1 MATSRRDYYEVL
13 GVSRDASQEEIKR
26 AFRRLA
32 RQYHPDV
39 NQTKDAE
46 EKFKEINE
54 AYEVLSDPEKRAA
67 YDRFGH
73 AGLGLGAEANGG
85 PFGGFGD
92 FGFDLF
98 DTLFGMGTRGAR
110 TGPQRGADL
119 RFDVT
124 IDFEEAYR
132 GTEREIEIPRHET
145 CPRCRGRRAEPG
157 TQMARCTTCG
167 GTGEIRRVQRSF
179 LGQFVT
185 VTTYDHCGG
194 EGWILVEPCHECHGS
209 GLVRRTHRFSV
220 HIPAGVSDGAQIRLS
235 GEGEAGVRGGPPG
248 NLYILVHVRPHPV
261 FRREDDDLL
270 MDLDINV
277 AQAAL
282 GDELE
287 IDGMGEVLTLKIPP
301 GTQSGRVF
309 RFREKG
315 FPHLRGT
322 GRGDLLV
329 RVNVRIPTNLTEEQ
343 KRLFKELARTLDRM
357 PSGDGDRGLIDKMKD
372 ALGL

>member
-1 MATSRRDYYEVL
+1 MAANRRDYYEVL
-13 GVSRDASQEEIKR
+13 GVPRDASQEEIKK

-39 NQTKDAE
+39 NRTKEAE

-73 AGLGLGAEANGG
+73 AGVGMGTEAPGG
-85 PFGGFGD
+85 PFGGFVD
-92 FGFDLF
+92 LGFDLF
-98 DTLFGMGTRGAR
+98 ETLFGMGTRSAR
-110 TGPQRGADL
+110 AGPQRGADL

-124 IDFEEAYR
+124 VSFEEAFK
-132 GTEREIEIPRHET
+132 GTEREIEIPRLET

-157 TQMARCTTCG
+157 SQVARCTACN

-185 VTTYDHCGG
+185 VTSCDQCGG
-194 EGWILVEPCHECHGS
+194 EGWILVEPCHECHGA
-209 GLVRRTHRFSV
+209 GVVRRVHRLSV
-220 HIPAGVSDGAQIRLS
+220 RIPPGVDDGAQIRLS
-235 GEGEAGVRGGPPG
+235 GEGEAGLRGGPPG
-248 NLYILVHVRPHPV
+248 NLYIVVHVRPHPT
-261 FRREDDDLL
+261 FKREGDDLL

-282 GDELE
+282 GDELD
-287 IDGMGEVLTLKIPP
+287 IDGMGEKLTLRIPP
-301 GTQSGRVF
+301 GTQNGRVF

-315 FPHLRGT
+315 FPHLRGA

-329 RVNVRIPTNLTEEQ
+329 RVNVRVPTNLTEEQ
-343 KRLFKELARTLDRM
+343 KRLFKELARTLGRV

>member
-1 MATSRRDYYEVL
+1 MTTDRRDYYEVL
-13 GVSRDASQEEIKR
+13 GVSRDASQEEIKK

-39 NQTKDAE
+39 NRTKEAE

-73 AGLGLGAEANGG
+73 AGVGVGAGATSG
-85 PFGGFGD
+85 PFGGFAD

-98 DTLFGMGTRGAR
+98 ETLFGMGTRSAR

-119 RFDVT
+119 RFDIT
-124 IDFEEAYR
+124 ISFEEAFS
-132 GTEREIEIPRHET
+132 GVDREIEVPRLET

-157 TQMARCTTCG
+157 SQVARCPTCN

-185 VTTYDHCGG
+185 VTSCDQCGG
-194 EGWILVEPCHECHGS
+194 EGWMLVEPCRECHGS
-209 GLVRRTHRFSV
+209 GLVRRVHRFSV
-220 HIPAGVSDGAQIRLS
+220 HIPAGVDDGAQIRLT
-235 GEGEAGVRGGPPG
+235 GEGEAGLRGGPPG
-248 NLYILVHVRPHPV
+248 NLYVVVHVRPHPT
-261 FRREDDDLL
+261 FRREGDDLL
-270 MDLDINV
+270 MDLEINV
-277 AQAAL
+277 AEAAL
-282 GDELE
+282 GDEVE
-287 IDGMGEVLTLKIPP
+287 INGMGERLILRIPA
-301 GTQSGRVF
+301 GTQNGRVF

-315 FPHLRGT
+315 FPRLRAG

-329 RVNVRIPTNLTEEQ
+329 RVNVKVPTNLTEEQ
-343 KRLFKELARTLDRM
+343 KRLFRELARTFGRV
-357 PSGDGDRGLIDKMKD
+357 PSGDGDKGLIDKMKD
-372 ALGL
+372 ALGF